1 MGPGVLSILAIFSS
15 FAILAI
21 TISKGLKPYQAILS
35 SFAVILAFY
44 FYKISPQKLLSSTFL
59 NYPNMRTF
67 GIVLF
72 MLLLIGFMK
81 YYGLTDRIAEAAKGV
96 FKEKKWTVIL
106 IPSLIGLIP
115 MPAGA
120 LISATLLKDVLQD
133 LKVSPEVSTASN
145 YWFRH
150 IWEYF
155 WFFYQSII
163 FESLITGVPLLK
175 VMALQSPFTLTGMG
189 VGILYYLRG
198 IKGEGKKEGGAG
210 RRLILSMWPV
220 IAIICAVIFMKGI
233 SPLVKLPFSSADF
246 LFWTIPAVILAMIIK
261 YGKGSEGIK
270 RASKSLS
277 PSMLAAV
284 IAALL
289 YKSSVICSG
298 AATDFSSF
306 MISHHVPP
314 LLLLSSIPFIVGLLT
329 GISFVAVT
337 VSFPIILPIISLHPL
352 AYVPLAYAFAHF
364 GMMLSPAHLCLILS
378 NEYFS
383 AKLSESYR
391 HIFPVTASNTVIAF
405 AICMAYL
412 HFL

>member
-1 MGPGVLSILAIFSS
+1 MNLGALSVLAIFLS
-15 FAILAI
+15 FAVLAF

-35 SFAVILAFY
+35 ACAVIIAFY
-44 FYKISPQKLLSSTFL
+44 YSKLPPSYLLSSTFL

-67 GIVLF
+67 GIVVF
-72 MLLLIGFMK
+72 MLLLMGFMR

-96 FKEKKWTVIL
+96 FREKKWTVIL
-106 IPSLIGLIP
+106 IPSLIGAIP

-120 LISATLLKDVLQD
+120 LISATLLKDI
-133 LKVSPEVSTASN
+133 LKELKMSPEVSTASN

-175 VMALQSPFTLTGMG
+175 VMALQAPFTITGMG
-189 VGILYYLRG
+189 IGALYYLRG
-198 IKGEGKKEGGAG
+198 VRGRGEKKRGAG
-210 RRLILSMWPV
+210 KELIFGMWPV
-220 IAIICAVIFMKGI
+220 LAIICSVIGMKGI
-233 SPLVKLPFSSADF
+233 SSAIEIPFSSADF
-246 LFWTIPAVILAMIIK
+246 LFLAIPAVILAMVIK
-261 YGKGSEGIK
+261 YGNRRRGIK
-270 RASKSLS
+270 EAAKSLS
-277 PSMLAAV
+277 PTMLAAV
-284 IAALL
+284 LAALL

-298 AATDFSSF
+298 ATTDFSSF

-314 LLLLSSIPFIVGLLT
+314 LLILTAIPFTVGLLT

-337 VSFPIILPIISLHPL
+337 VSFPIILPFISTHPL

-378 NEYFS
+378 NEYFG
-383 AKLSESYR
+383 AKLSKSYR
-391 HIFPVTASNTVIAF
+391 YIFPVTAGNTAVAF
-405 AICMAYL
+405 TICMAYL
-412 HFL
+412 QLL